1 MVLFGFREQASQVAV
16 GVEAIVD
23 RGLKEG
29 TNLVIEGVHLVP
41 EVILGRYRDH
51 PNVCPLVVY
60 LSDEHVHRS
69 RFYIRA
75 LGTAM
80 RRPAEEYI
88 AYFREIRQIH
98 DYIVGSAARVGVQA
112 VENIAIENTSD
123 AAVEIVAN
131 RVSGIAEKAGRR
143 SSSLLLDPGT
153 PRQGVPISYAEG
165 G

>member
-1 MVLFGFREQASQVAV
+1 
-16 GVEAIVD
+16 
-23 RGLKEG
+23 
-29 TNLVIEGVHLVP
+29 
-41 EVILGRYRDH
+41 
-51 PNVCPLVVY
+51 
-60 LSDEHVHRS
+60 
-69 RFYIRA
+69 
-75 LGTAM
+75 M

-98 DYIVGSAARVGVQA
+98 DYIVESAARVGVQA

-143 SSSLLLDPGT
+143 SSSLLLDAGT
-153 PRQGVPISYAEG
+153 PRQGVQISHAEG

>member
-1 MVLFGFREQASQVAV
+1 V
-16 GVEAIVD
+16 
-23 RGLKEG
+23 
-29 TNLVIEGVHLVP
+29 
-41 EVILGRYRDH
+41 
-51 PNVCPLVVY
+51 VVY
-60 LSDEHVHRS
+60 LSDEHVHRA

-98 DYIVGSAARVGVQA
+98 DYIVESAARVGVQA

-143 SSSLLLDPGT
+143 SASLLVGSGT
-153 PRQGVPISYAEG
+153 PRHGVPMSSAESG
-165 G
+165 